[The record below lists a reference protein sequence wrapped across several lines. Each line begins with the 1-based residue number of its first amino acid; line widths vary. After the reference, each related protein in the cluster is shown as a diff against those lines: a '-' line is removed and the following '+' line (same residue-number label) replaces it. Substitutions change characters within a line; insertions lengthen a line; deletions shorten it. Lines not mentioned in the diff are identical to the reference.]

1 MIKTLSNE
9 LCIPL
14 VCAGMPAAAN
24 AIQRDEQLRSRFP
37 PERLPL
43 WELDADYMNLLQS
56 FELLLPLKKPSN
68 LTQESLAIKILALT
82 EGTIGEISILLKE
95 AAITAIE
102 SGKEHITSSILK
114 STGYVPPSKRG

>member
-1 MIKTLSNE
+1 
-9 LCIPL
+9 
-14 VCAGMPAAAN
+14 
-24 AIQRDEQLRSRFP
+24 
-37 PERLPL
+37 
-43 WELDADYMNLLQS
+43 MNLLQS

-82 EGTIGEISILLKE
+82 EGTIGEISILLKK

-114 STGYVPPSKRG
+114 STGYVPPSKRD